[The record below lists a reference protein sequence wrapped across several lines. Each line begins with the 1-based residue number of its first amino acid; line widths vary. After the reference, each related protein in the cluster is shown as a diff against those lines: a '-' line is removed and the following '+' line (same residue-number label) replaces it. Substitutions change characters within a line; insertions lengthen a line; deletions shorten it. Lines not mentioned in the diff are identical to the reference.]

1 MHQPTSHLVFVYSYN
16 SNLTEL
22 MLTTRTRVPRLA
34 GYRLLLCC
42 IPVFLASCA
51 QSVHQSITPFTQSI
65 SSVEHSS
72 QKLLLE
78 FNQHIRELQVER
90 AVTLKTLSEQ
100 DFTPGVTAQAK
111 TRWQKAFDALRMYAS
126 ALEALS
132 DPKTVSGADKS
143 ITMIGNQ
150 MLSISSSSLPQ
161 ATELNSQIGHIAQL
175 LLQQSASKK
184 AMEIASEADPSVRA
198 LLLHMRTMIEDLRI
212 TNRTSWTTKASKH
225 QVAFLEE
232 GADKAGEAKSYA
244 TVLEYREISDTAFYS
259 LCVTLQYLA
268 DMHTAIAQ
276 GRTEDAENLH
286 HMIDQETRNIECL
299 QKMIGNSH
307 SSKQ

>member
-1 MHQPTSHLVFVYSYN
+1 
-16 SNLTEL
+16 
-22 MLTTRTRVPRLA
+22 MLTTRTRFPWLA

-42 IPVFLASCA
+42 IPVFLVSCA

-78 FNQHIRELQVER
+78 FNQHIRELQVEK
-90 AVTLKTLSEQ
+90 AVGDSALSEQ

-111 TRWQKAFDALRMYAS
+111 IRWQKAFDALRMYAS
-126 ALEALS
+126 AIEALS

-175 LLQQSASKK
+175 LLLQSASTK

-198 LLLHMRTMIEDLRI
+198 LLLHMRTMIDDLRL

-232 GADKAGEAKSYA
+232 GADKALEAQSYA

-259 LCVTLQYLA
+259 LGVTLQYLA

-276 GRTEDAENLH
+276 GRTGDAENLH
-286 HMIDQETRNIECL
+286 HMIDQETCNIERL